1 MKSYN
6 EMDDFSDLPGYRP
19 ARVSFWVELA
29 TFATVIVVCGL
40 FALLLV
46 TVELL

>member
-1 MKSYN
+1 MNSCN
-6 EMDDFSDLPGYRP
+6 ELDDFSDLPGYRP

-40 FALLLV
+40 FAILLAVL
-46 TVELL
+46 